1 MIETRK
7 DMQETVNELNQQRN
21 RVLHLPQLDMMKQF
35 ESLWF
40 FGIFSTCL
48 PVLRCVEESSSTKEP
63 ELQENLIRGSQNVTL
78 APPLYPLMSIT
89 DDNTS
94 MLPKEMPAFC
104 NKKNVKNCEDD
115 WPDLEE
121 ILEETKHAT
130 SQVEQL
136 APESE
141 TPKKYIA
148 SRPHLYK
155 IERTSPI
162 AFQTVISS
170 SSGATSANL
179 TCMRWTPE
187 LHDHFVEAFN
197 QLGGSE
203 KATPSEILN
212 LMKVEGLTIDLVESH
227 LQEFLSQQQK
237 YLASQGSHES
247 SQGSETKGG
256 QIEETPSL
264 RAAISDIGDIDINEA
279 LKIQME
285 VQKQLHEHLEMQRKL
300 QMRIQ
305 EQGKHLKRMIEQQQ
319 HVTVDESHASSIS
332 SLSSN
337 SNDDCTKEKANQTR
351 DNDKH
356 NTMLQI

>member
-1 MIETRK
+1 
-7 DMQETVNELNQQRN
+7 
-21 RVLHLPQLDMMKQF
+21 MMKQF

-48 PVLRCVEESSSTKEP
+48 PVHRCVEESSTTKEP

-94 MLPKEMPAFC
+94 MPPKEMQDFC
-104 NKKNVKNCEDD
+104 NKTNVKNREDD
-115 WPDLEE
+115 WPDLEK
-121 ILEETKHAT
+121 ILEETKPAT

-148 SRPHLYK
+148 SQPHLYK
-155 IERTSPI
+155 IERTPPI
-162 AFQTVISS
+162 AFQTVVSS

-203 KATPSEILN
+203 R
-212 LMKVEGLTIDLVESH
+212 
-227 LQEFLSQQQK
+227 
-237 YLASQGSHES
+237 
-247 SQGSETKGG
+247 SETKSG

-264 RAAISDIGDIDINEA
+264 RAAINDAGDIDINEA

-285 VQKQLHEHLEMQRKL
+285 VQKQLHEHLERRASWYSNLNEGAYGTNDHVQFLSRFLACNFLDVVFKCGCTITRKTA
-300 QMRIQ
+300 I
-305 EQGKHLKRMIEQQQ
+305 
-319 HVTVDESHASSIS
+319 
-332 SLSSN
+332 
-337 SNDDCTKEKANQTR
+337 R
-351 DNDKH
+351 D
-356 NTMLQI
+356 

>member
-203 KATPSEILN
+203 K
-212 LMKVEGLTIDLVESH
+212 
-227 LQEFLSQQQK
+227 
-237 YLASQGSHES
+237 
-247 SQGSETKGG
+247 GSETKGG